1 MQLRQ
6 IKTIHKLHVG
16 GTNLCMAFILCAYV
30 GIMND
35 GGRNACNE

>member
-16 GTNLCMAFILCAYV
+16 GTNLCMAFNLCAMLV
-30 GIMND
+30 L
-35 GGRNACNE
+35 